1 MIYRKYKLSLIFLYL
16 GQPESTG
23 PGSPGWVEVIENSI
37 SYGFDVTRVMF
48 CSGNCTERMRMGKEV
63 REKESFIKEDVDRYY
78 LIATKMNLE

>member
-1 MIYRKYKLSLIFLYL
+1 MIFLYL

-48 CSGNCTERMRMGKEV
+48 CSGNCTERIRMGREV
-63 REKESFIKEDVDRYY
+63 RWKCFCYRRRV
-78 LIATKMNLE
+78 